1 MKVAAGRRVTGALV
15 VEGRRGTLE
24 GVAERMENLGG
35 SAENGRNE
43 LTTGGAGEV
52 TSSNLFLKLVVKM
65 GSGLPLMMPSSA
77 TMFLMVEGDTLWVLG
92 SKSSIL
98 LSVGGGRG
106 LGVGDAGT
114 NGARVCVTRPG
125 SRGRGRPASTSDLT
139 LGTLP
144 SGLTSGPE
152 NRVTESSD
160 AGTWAWIPGRGDT
173 KLIL

>member
-1 MKVAAGRRVTGALV
+1 MI
-15 VEGRRGTLE
+15 
-24 GVAERMENLGG
+24 
-35 SAENGRNE
+35 
-43 LTTGGAGEV
+43 
-52 TSSNLFLKLVVKM
+52 SSNLFLKLEVKM

-77 TMFLMVEGDTLWVLG
+77 TTLLMVEGDTLWVLG
-92 SKSSIL
+92 SNSSM
-98 LSVGGGRG
+98 SPRDGRG
-106 LGVGDAGT
+106 RGPGVGDGET
-114 NGARVCVTRPG
+114 NEARVAVTRPG
-125 SRGRGRPASTSDLT
+125 SRGRGRAANTSDLT